1 MTTTI
6 DPPVGPRHAAPA
18 PEPVATPKPPLRQ
31 RLFGVGGLTFPA
43 WAYVVFFFVIP
54 LALVIWYSFGYKPD
68 QFTTYATDR
77 LGFDQYRQAFGADY
91 RSTFG
96 NTLSIAV
103 TGVVVALL
111 IGVPFAY
118 WLAVKSN
125 VRRRPVYLALIIIPF
140 FTNFLVRTIG
150 WQITLAPSGW
160 LSGLTQSLGFG
171 ELSVLYTRVAV
182 QIGVVYNYL
191 PLMIFPLFVAMDRAG
206 LSLREAS
213 RDLGANRWTTFFR
226 ITLPLA
232 SPGIVSGTLLV
243 FIPLMGD
250 YVTPA
255 VLGGAKGTMA
265 GQMIAAQFESA
276 QNWALGSAMTVSL
289 MAMVLVCVVIAGV
302 VLKVAAKLL
311 DTRVFGVRVSAPDAA
326 APGIGPLP
334 ALTMK
339 PQRSLR
345 DWYTIIIKAW
355 AVVVYLFLFLPILV
369 IVAYSFNTGRVLESF
384 ASFGFTAYSDALTN
398 DTIVRSVEVSLE
410 VGLLSALLATV
421 LGSLAGIGIGISKR
435 PRWWS
440 AGLLAVLT
448 VTLVTPD
455 IADAVAFLPWYVTLG
470 VDGGLAPFNHGMVRL
485 VFSHAVVSM
494 VVVTFIVRARVSA
507 LDPALEEAAADLYAS
522 PLARLRHVILPA
534 AMPGIVAGM
543 MLAFTFSLDD
553 VVISTFVQQPGYTPW
568 PVYIFSSVRVA
579 LKPEVAAMSTLMLV
593 LTLVVLAISG
603 LVLRRSGEDSTSM
616 AKLLA

>member
-1 MTTTI
+1 MTVTM
-6 DPPVGPRHAAPA
+6 DPPTGTPKHAAPD
-18 PEPVATPKPPLRQ
+18 PDPIETPKPPLRQ

-43 WAYVVFFFVIP
+43 WAYLLFFFVIP

-68 QFTTYATDR
+68 QFTTYATDQLSFGR
-77 LGFDQYRQAFGADY
+77 YSEAFGADY
-91 RSTFG
+91 RSTFW
-96 NTLSIAV
+96 NTLGIAV
-103 TGVVVALL
+103 TGVVLALL
-111 IGVPFAY
+111 IGIPFAY
-118 WLAVKSN
+118 WLAVKSAA
-125 VRRRPVYLALIIIPF
+125 RRRPIYLALIIIPF

-160 LSGLTQSLGFG
+160 LSGLMQSMGLG
-171 ELSVLYTRVAV
+171 ELGVLYTRTAV

-232 SPGIVSGTLLV
+232 SPGIVSGCLLV

-265 GQMIAAQFESA
+265 GQMIAAQFETA

-289 MAMVLVCVVIAGV
+289 MVMVLLCVILVGFVIRV
-302 VLKVAAKLL
+302 VAHLL
-311 DTRVFGVRVSAPDAA
+311 DTRVFNVPAPETGADS
-326 APGIGPLP
+326 PGPLP
-334 ALTMK
+334 PLTMK
-339 PQRSLR
+339 PLRTTR
-345 DWYTIIIKAW
+345 DWYTIAIKVW
-355 AVVVYLFLFLPILV
+355 AVIVYLFLFLPILV
-369 IVAYSFNTGRVLESF
+369 IVAYSFNTGRVLASF
-384 ASFGFTAYSDALTN
+384 ESFGFSAYSDAVTN
-398 DTIVRSVEVSLE
+398 DTIVRTVVVSLE
-410 VGLLSALLATV
+410 VGILSALLATI
-421 LGSLAGIGIGISKR
+421 LGSLAGIGIGISRR

-440 AGLLAVLT
+440 IGLLALLT

-470 VDGGLAPFNHGMVRL
+470 VDAGLSPFNNGLVRL
-485 VFSHAVVSM
+485 VISHAVVSM
-494 VVVTFIVRARVSA
+494 VVVTFIVRARVAA

-522 PLARLRHVILPA
+522 PLSRLRHVILPA
-534 AMPGIVAGM
+534 AMPGIFAGM

-579 LKPEVAAMSTLMLV
+579 LKPEVAAMSTLMLL
-593 LTLVVLAISG
+593 LTLVVLALSA
-603 LVLRRSGEDSTSM
+603 LVLRRSGEDSNSM
-616 AKLLA
+616 AKMLG

>member
-1 MTTTI
+1 MTTDILT
-6 DPPVGPRHAAPA
+6 PSQTGHEQ
-18 PEPVATPKPPLRQ
+18 PEPAADTPKPPLRQ
-31 RLFGVGGLTFPA
+31 RLFGAGGLTFPA
-43 WAYVVFFFVIP
+43 WAYLVFFFVIP

-77 LGFDQYRQAFGADY
+77 LSLDNYGEAFGADY
-91 RSTFG
+91 RSTFT
-96 NTLSIAV
+96 NTLQIAV
-103 TGVVVALL
+103 VGVLLTLL

-125 VRRRPVYLALIIIPF
+125 PRRRPLYLALIIVPF

-150 WQITLAPSGW
+150 WQITLAPTGW
-160 LSGLTQSLGFG
+160 LSSAMQSAGLG
-171 ELSVLYTRVAV
+171 ELGILYTRAAV

-191 PLMIFPLFVAMDRAG
+191 PLMIFPLYVAMDRAG

-232 SPGIVSGTLLV
+232 APGIASGVLLV

-250 YVTPA
+250 YVTPS

-265 GQMIAAQFESA
+265 GQMIAAQFETA

-289 MAMVLVCVVIAGV
+289 MLVVLICVVLAGLV
-302 VLKVAAKLL
+302 VRAVITVL
-311 DTRVFGVRVSAPDAA
+311 DRRVFNVPAVDAT
-326 APGIGPLP
+326 GEKSGPLAP
-334 ALTMK
+334 LTMK
-339 PQRSLR
+339 PLRTQR
-345 DWYTIIIKAW
+345 DWYTFAIKAW
-355 AVVVYLFLFLPILV
+355 AVIVFLFLFLPITV
-369 IVAYSFNTGRVLESF
+369 IVVYSFNTGRLLQQF
-384 ASFGFTAYSDALTN
+384 DSFGFTAYSDALTN
-398 DTIVRSVEVSLE
+398 DTIVRSVQVSLE
-410 VGLLSALLATV
+410 VGVLSALLATV
-421 LGSLAGIGIGISKR
+421 LGGFAGIGIGISRR

-440 AGLLAVLT
+440 IGLLGLLT

-470 VDGGLAPFNHGMVRL
+470 VDGGLSPFNNGLFRL
-485 VFSHAVVSM
+485 VISHAVVSM
-494 VVVTFIVRARVSA
+494 VVVTFIVRARVAS

-534 AMPGIVAGM
+534 AMPGIIAGM
-543 MLAFTFSLDD
+543 LLAFTFSLDD

-568 PVYIFSSVRVA
+568 PVYVFSNVRVA
-579 LKPEVAAMSTLMLV
+579 LRPEVAAMSTLMLA
-593 LTLVVLAISG
+593 LTLAVLAISA
-603 LVLRRSGEDSTSM
+603 LILRRSGEDSSSM
-616 AKLLA
+616 AKMLG

>member
-1 MTTTI
+1 MTATDTLA
-6 DPPVGPRHAAPA
+6 PVPKHSE
-18 PEPVATPKPPLRQ
+18 PESRPIRTLKPLLRQ
-31 RLFGVGGLTFPA
+31 RLFGAGGMTFPA
-43 WAYVVFFFVIP
+43 WAYIVFFFVIP

-77 LGFDQYRQAFGADY
+77 LSLDNYGEAFGVDY
-91 RSTFG
+91 RSTFS
-96 NTLSIAV
+96 NTLQIAV
-103 TGVVVALL
+103 IGVVLTLL
-111 IGVPFAY
+111 IGIPFAY

-125 VRRRPVYLALIIIPF
+125 PRRRPLYLALIIIPF

-160 LSGLTQSLGFG
+160 LSSAMQGMGLG
-171 ELSVLYTRVAV
+171 EVGILYTRAAV

-191 PLMIFPLFVAMDRAG
+191 PLMIFPLYVAMDRAG

-232 SPGIVSGTLLV
+232 APGIASGVLLV

-250 YVTPA
+250 YVTPS

-265 GQMIAAQFESA
+265 GQMIAAQFETA

-289 MAMVLVCVVIAGV
+289 MLVVLACVVLAGLIVKAIA
-302 VLKVAAKLL
+302 AYL
-311 DTRVFGVRVSAPDAA
+311 DRRVFDVR
-326 APGIGPLP
+326 LP
-334 ALTMK
+334 AHSGEKSGSLPPLTMK
-339 PQRSLR
+339 PLR
-345 DWYTIIIKAW
+345 TQFDWYTFAIKAW
-355 AVVVYLFLFLPILV
+355 AVIVFVFLFLPIAV
-369 IVAYSFNTGRVLESF
+369 IVVYSFNTGRLLQQF
-384 ASFGFTAYSDALTN
+384 DSFGFTAYSDALTN

-410 VGLLSALLATV
+410 VGILSALLATV
-421 LGSLAGIGIGISKR
+421 LGGFAGIGIGISRR

-440 AGLLAVLT
+440 IGLLGLLT

-470 VDGGLAPFNHGMVRL
+470 VDGGLTPFNNGLFRL
-485 VFSHAVVSM
+485 VISHAVVSM
-494 VVVTFIVRARVSA
+494 VVVTFIVRARVAS

-534 AMPGIVAGM
+534 AMPGIIAGM
-543 MLAFTFSLDD
+543 LLAFTFSLDD

-568 PVYIFSSVRVA
+568 PVYVFSNVRVA
-579 LKPEVAAMSTLMLV
+579 LRPEVAAMSTLMLA
-593 LTLVVLAISG
+593 LTLVVLAISAAI
-603 LVLRRSGEDSTSM
+603 LRRSGEDSNSM
-616 AKLLA
+616 VKMLG

>member
-1 MTTTI
+1 MTATDTLA
-6 DPPVGPRHAAPA
+6 PVPKHSE
-18 PEPVATPKPPLRQ
+18 PESRPIRTPKPPLRQ
-31 RLFGVGGLTFPA
+31 RLFGAGGMTFPA
-43 WAYVVFFFVIP
+43 WAYIVFFFVIP

-77 LGFDQYRQAFGADY
+77 LSLDNYGEAFGVDY
-91 RSTFG
+91 RSTFS
-96 NTLSIAV
+96 NTLQIAV
-103 TGVVVALL
+103 IGVVLTLL
-111 IGVPFAY
+111 IGIPFAY

-125 VRRRPVYLALIIIPF
+125 PRRRPLYLALIIIPF

-160 LSGLTQSLGFG
+160 LSSAMQGMGLG
-171 ELSVLYTRVAV
+171 EVGILYTRAAV

-191 PLMIFPLFVAMDRAG
+191 PLMIFPLYVAMDRAG

-232 SPGIVSGTLLV
+232 APGIASGVLLV

-250 YVTPA
+250 YVTPS

-265 GQMIAAQFESA
+265 GQMIAAQFETA

-289 MAMVLVCVVIAGV
+289 MLVVLACVVLAGLIVKAIA
-302 VLKVAAKLL
+302 AYL
-311 DTRVFGVRVSAPDAA
+311 DRRVFDVR
-326 APGIGPLP
+326 LP
-334 ALTMK
+334 AHSGEKSGSLPPLTMK
-339 PQRSLR
+339 PLR
-345 DWYTIIIKAW
+345 TQFDWYTFAIKAW
-355 AVVVYLFLFLPILV
+355 AVIVFVFLFLPIAV
-369 IVAYSFNTGRVLESF
+369 IVVYSFNTGRLLQQF
-384 ASFGFTAYSDALTN
+384 DSFGFTAYSDALTN

-410 VGLLSALLATV
+410 VGILSALLATV
-421 LGSLAGIGIGISKR
+421 LGGFAGIGIGISRR

-440 AGLLAVLT
+440 IGLLGLLT

-470 VDGGLAPFNHGMVRL
+470 VDGGLTPFNNGLFRL
-485 VFSHAVVSM
+485 VISHAVVSM
-494 VVVTFIVRARVSA
+494 VVVTFIVRARVAS

-534 AMPGIVAGM
+534 AMPGIIAGM
-543 MLAFTFSLDD
+543 LLAFTFSLDD

-568 PVYIFSSVRVA
+568 PVYVFSNVRVA
-579 LKPEVAAMSTLMLV
+579 LRPEVAAMSTLMLA
-593 LTLVVLAISG
+593 LTLVVLAISAAI
-603 LVLRRSGEDSTSM
+603 LRRSGEDSNSM
-616 AKLLA
+616 VKMLG